1 MLITLVLIEKC
12 NNRQH
17 ICSLQNKKEQEI
29 ERDYPVSFLL
39 TKTLMMINK
48 REKKES
54 IMKSADKISRYIKKL
69 KENSEPKRFEIKIS
83 TLPKHAQ
90 QNIKVRP

>member
-1 MLITLVLIEKC
+1 
-12 NNRQH
+12 
-17 ICSLQNKKEQEI
+17 
-29 ERDYPVSFLL
+29 
-39 TKTLMMINK
+39 MINK

-69 KENSEPKRFEIKIS
+69 KENSESMKFEIEIS
-83 TLPKHAQ
+83 TLLKHAQ